1 MGQKLKVIKT
11 EYEFILKREYS
22 YFYGYSAVVGE
33 AKLLQQE
40 LDKELQVRADGK
52 EGWISLYREKGG
64 QEKLNRKL
72 YADLKKDPH
81 LMNALIEEL
90 EQKGQHFINIVKNMI
105 ISEKTS
111 LEQLKI
117 DYQEY
122 YNGLINFCVVL
133 WKSFYLVDVM
143 LLVFR
148 EALQQELPADKIDE
162 ALKFYSHPSEKA
174 VLLRIADYFKKE
186 HDLNKRIA
194 YVKQHAPWI
203 GNTDPFVKLLD
214 DEQIKQYVESFKI
227 NNNNNNEQNKNH
239 DKYEI
244 KNQDIITTYQK
255 FLYIKD
261 KRDEYRREAF
271 YLGQKLVQYL
281 SKQLEITPQELGYVH
296 PEDLTL
302 SKKEIHELI
311 EKRKQCFIIEMKG
324 EVIVVKQ
331 GKELLNLLIEKAETK
346 AITEIIGIV
355 GNKGYCKGNVQVI
368 KNREDLQR
376 FKQGSIL
383 VAVTTNPEY
392 IVAMQKACAFVTDEG
407 GITCHAA
414 IVAREMN
421 KPCIVGTK
429 NATKVLKKNDI
440 VEIDADKGIIRKI

>member
-1 MGQKLKVIKT
+1 MLQKNT
-11 EYEFILKREYS
+11 AYEFILKREYS
-22 YFYGYSAVVGE
+22 FFYGYSAVVGE
-33 AKLLQQE
+33 ATLLQQE
-40 LDKELQVRADGK
+40 LDEELQVRADGK
-52 EGWISLYREKGG
+52 DGWISLYREKGG
-64 QEKLNRKL
+64 QEKLNKKL
-72 YADLKKDPH
+72 YYDLKKNPT
-81 LMNALIEEL
+81 LMNIIIQEL
-90 EQKGQHFINIVKNMI
+90 EQKGQHFINVVKQMEL
-105 ISEKTS
+105 SDKTS
-111 LEQLKI
+111 LEQLKKYYQ
-117 DYQEY
+117 DYY
-122 YNGLINFCVVL
+122 DGLINFCVML
-133 WKSFYLVDVM
+133 WKSFYLVDVI
-143 LLVFR
+143 LSIFR
-148 EALQQELPADKIDE
+148 EALQQELPTNQIDE

-186 HDLNKRIA
+186 HDLKKRIA

-203 GNTDPFVKLLD
+203 GNTDPFIKPLD
-214 DEQIKQYVESFKI
+214 DEQIKQYVESFKV

-239 DKYEI
+239 EKYKI
-244 KNQDIITTYQK
+244 KNQEIIRIYQK

-281 SKQLEITPQELGYVH
+281 SKQLGITQQELGYVH

-324 EVIVVKQ
+324 KVITVKQ
-331 GKELLNLLIEKAETK
+331 GKQLLNLLIEKTETK
-346 AITEIIGIV
+346 AITEITGIV
-355 GNKGYCKGNVQVI
+355 GNKGYCKGKVHVI

-376 FKQGSIL
+376 FEPGKIL
-383 VAVTTNPEY
+383 IAITTNPEY

-429 NATKVLKKNDI
+429 NATKILKTGDI
-440 VEIDADKGIIRKI
+440 IEVDANNGIIKKLV